1 MDGAVVKIFITPAGG
16 DTMQPVEE
24 VEALAGCGLRGDRY
38 CKRSGYW
45 TDVDECEVTLIEA
58 ECLEEIRAKT
68 GINVGEGEHRR
79 NLVTRGVRLDDLL
92 GKRFQ
97 VGEAVLEYDRP
108 RPPCGHVETLTEAG
122 MTRALINRGGICA
135 RVVASGTIRPNDPI
149 VVI

>member
-1 MDGAVVKIFITPAGG
+1 MDGAVVEIFITPAGG
-16 DTMQPVEE
+16 DTMQRVEE
-24 VEALAGCGLRGDRY
+24 IEALAGCGLRGDRY

-68 GINVGEGEHRR
+68 GINVEDGEHRR

-97 VGEAVLEYDRP
+97 VGKAGLEYDRP

-135 RVVASGTIRPNDPI
+135 RVVVSGTIRPNDPI
-149 VVI
+149 VVL